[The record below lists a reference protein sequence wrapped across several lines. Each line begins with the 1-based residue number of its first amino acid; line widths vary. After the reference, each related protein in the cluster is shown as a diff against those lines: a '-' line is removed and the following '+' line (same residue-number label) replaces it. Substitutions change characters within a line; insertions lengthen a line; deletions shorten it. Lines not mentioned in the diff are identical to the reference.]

1 MYTSFKDNA
10 FKTKVGRRGSARL
23 YSPTSRRLRQED
35 RPEFKASISYP
46 ARLYFKHTHTQ
57 KKKNKTKQ
65 FNLNKH
71 HQVMLTD

>member
-57 KKKNKTKQ
+57 KKKQNKT
-65 FNLNKH
+65 
-71 HQVMLTD
+71 V